1 MRISPVF
8 LLVPLGIPRIRL
20 FARRNSAGSTVGS
33 ARHVR
38 DAEIAVW
45 RDPYRRDGRTGD
57 TRDRYSRFGME
68 ARPWRLIKRPSG
80 RALTVCL
87 ERRRRPV
94 IYVYVHAVPVR
105 TTAISSYRSSIRERM
120 GTRHILRA
128 RGPIERC
135 ARPVHACP
143 DVRRPMAG
151 C

>member
-1 MRISPVF
+1 M
-8 LLVPLGIPRIRL
+8 

-45 RDPYRRDGRTGD
+45 RDPYRQDGRTGD

-87 ERRRRPV
+87 EHRRRPV
-94 IYVYVHAVPVR
+94 IHIYVCTCTRPEPRYLFVPR
-105 TTAISSYRSSIRERM
+105 RLARIALRLGNERAPD
-120 GTRHILRA
+120 IPYARA
-128 RGPIERC
+128 APIERC
-135 ARPVHACP
+135 ACPVHACP
-143 DVRRPMAG
+143 DVRRPMR
-151 C
+151 